1 MSFNLNIPVTQG
13 ALTQAA
19 PADPMA
25 QYKPVGLALES
36 VNGGWGGS
44 GQNGWGG
51 NYQNAV
57 NAAATPI
64 SMVNG
69 KVFYSNPASQIFSGN
84 NRRESEIYQGWG
96 TNQPWI
102 DKNTTPTTYNGV
114 QGFTIDPSLIN
125 DPNFA
130 VQNLGSY
137 RDNSNKN
144 GSLFTQLRDGLEAAG
159 SVVGNYFLPG
169 SGLVTAPLTSKGSQ
183 DYLNSSLGRVAMIG
197 SGVAGGVNGNL
208 GNYGK
213 IADSLSGATA
223 ATAAP
228 GISPSTLS
236 QFYGS
241 APTELASPTELGM
254 SGIGSS
260 ASSGALSP
268 SYLQSLG
275 ITPMGIDGGL
285 SPLASQSI
293 SNGLAPLTDTG
304 SGWTSAMG
312 NVGAGS
318 AASPTSWGV
327 PPPAQ
332 ASPVN
337 GLTSDIRGQF
347 GLDSAA
353 GGPSVA
359 AYQNPASLSSFLG
372 NGALSKIINGNAS
385 AGDYLRTLSSLQ
397 SLMAGLDSKSA
408 TRSALGS
415 TSALSQPSQ
424 ISYAGPGLSTPST
437 TTFAAPMSIADAT
450 QGSLNM
456 KEGGL
461 ATALYATGGAT
472 RGAHVGPVAGKGGG
486 QDDLIPARLADGEYV
501 FDADVVSALGDGSNK
516 EGARKLDDFRQKLR
530 EHKRSA
536 SNSTIP
542 PKAKSINSY
551 LGSK

>member
-1 MSFNLNIPVTQG
+1 MVDINYNGKAAPSWLPNGGNGYKAVLNQPQAWSDPNGYSSYLKSSGAILSPDGRTYYIPPTIPMKLPSFNQG
-13 ALTQAA
+13 S
-19 PADPMA
+19 D
-25 QYKPVGLALES
+25 
-36 VNGGWGGS
+36 W
-44 GQNGWGG
+44 
-51 NYQNAV
+51 
-57 NAAATPI
+57 
-64 SMVNG
+64 
-69 KVFYSNPASQIFSGN
+69 
-84 NRRESEIYQGWG
+84 
-96 TNQPWI
+96 
-102 DKNTTPTTYNGV
+102 NTV
-114 QGFTIDPSLIN
+114 
-125 DPNFA
+125 
-130 VQNLGSY
+130 
-137 RDNSNKN
+137 
-144 GSLFTQLRDGLEAAG
+144 RDGAEAAG
-159 SVVGNYFLPG
+159 VIAGNYALPG
-169 SGLVTAPLTSKGSQ
+169 SSLITGNLVSKGAQ
-183 DYLNSSLGRVAMIG
+183 NELALPGLKLANIAAG
-197 SGVAGGVNGNL
+197 SAGGINGNL

-213 IADSLSGATA
+213 IADSFGGATA

-293 SNGLAPLTDTG
+293 SSGLAPLTDTG

-318 AASPTSWGV
+318 AVSPTSWGV

-332 ASPVN
+332 VSPVN
-337 GLTSDIRGQF
+337 GLTPDIRGQF

-415 TSALSQPSQ
+415 TSALSQPTQ
-424 ISYAGPGLSTPST
+424 ISYVGPGLNSSNQLTY
-437 TTFAAPMSIADAT
+437 AAPRSIADAT

-516 EGARKLDDFRQKLR
+516 EGARKLDDFRKKLR